1 MGFITLDRAE
11 TGNRVDEAMA
21 VELRELAFGL
31 AVADSVRV
39 VILTGAGPVFST
51 GRETPANAGQVRRMQ
66 AAAAIAQLPM
76 PVLVALNGDAV
87 DHGLELALAG
97 DMRLAA
103 RGAKFGFSAPSDV
116 SFPFDG
122 ATQRLPRL
130 VGPGWARDLLLTGR
144 LIDAEEALPIGMV
157 NRVADSRE
165 DVLRMAVELAEQ
177 IAQGSPLAARYA
189 KETVNSGLD
198 MTLEQGLVLET
209 DLNVILQG
217 TVDRAEGIASFLDR
231 REPDFTGLD
240 RREPE
245 FPASS

>member
-144 LIDAEEALPIGMV
+144 LIDAEEALPIGM
-157 NRVADSRE
+157 
-165 DVLRMAVELAEQ
+165 AVELAEQ